1 MITLQKAGVRE
12 EFNFMKRVYNI
23 KYIAGLNRLGYT
35 FYNPA
40 PPLNLKTI
48 NNETISIIYPGKE
61 TIPRTATSIAK
72 IWDFRPIITINNTIM
87 KDLTFGDIWW
97 SIGDFINSFQKD
109 SHKVAILLAKIF
121 YKVAFY
127 MSCQTKC

>member
-87 KDLTFGDIWW
+87 KDLTFGDI
-97 SIGDFINSFQKD
+97 
-109 SHKVAILLAKIF
+109 
-121 YKVAFY
+121 
-127 MSCQTKC
+127 